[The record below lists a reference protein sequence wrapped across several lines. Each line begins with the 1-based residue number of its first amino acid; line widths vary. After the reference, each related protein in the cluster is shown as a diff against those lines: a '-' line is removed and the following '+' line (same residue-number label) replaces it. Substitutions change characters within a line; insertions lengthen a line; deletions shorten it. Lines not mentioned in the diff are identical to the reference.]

1 MTLKELKELSNSDIM
16 VFMPTDGPNYDVYTM
31 RTRKKYKQ
39 VEDEEFNKY
48 QDNEIEYLEAGGE
61 DDDNNII
68 LAYLK

>member
-1 MTLKELKELSNSDIM
+1 
-16 VFMPTDGPNYDVYTM
+16 M
-31 RTRKKYKQ
+31 RTRKAYKQ

-61 DDDNNII
+61 DDDNYII